1 MFEIHEAK
9 ADDDAL
15 SDIPDLIDFNGLS
28 EHRTSDVVR
37 HLFRPKLEMDDKK
50 LFYTSTFKKWK
61 TDEK

>member
-28 EHRTSDVVR
+28 EHRTSAKYD
-37 HLFRPKLEMDDKK
+37 FISE
-50 LFYTSTFKKWK
+50 TFKFNNERNNFDNK
-61 TDEK
+61 